1 MQNRAIIEA
10 YETIKK
16 KQKQQHLVYYP
27 QKEEFQT
34 VDIQGFDIGC
44 IGDFGVCHDGCGVGI
59 QKNHG
64 QPWH

>member
-27 QKEEFQT
+27 QKEEFL
-34 VDIQGFDIGC
+34 
-44 IGDFGVCHDGCGVGI
+44 
-59 QKNHG
+59 
-64 QPWH
+64 